1 MPTPW
6 RDVYD
11 PDLLTCIEA
20 LEFSELLDWLNRN
33 ALCRGISLQGSQPVS
48 FVDAATVLSDAPYEA
63 FISASGSVPTRDNL
77 HDRYNALIWLTAPQ
91 TKARLNHVQAA
102 NIASSGIGKT
112 RGSARDAATLW
123 DENLTVIVAQEHEQ
137 ELNFLLRQHEWSDL
151 FLTHRKLWHTVWH
164 PYVFGHALLEKLSKP
179 YPSITAH
186 VLVIGCADFSWQRID
201 SLLSESVVDE
211 MTTAIFTPLPVMG
224 IPGWHPANKDPDF
237 YSDTTIFRPQR
248 PKKIF

>member
-1 MPTPW
+1 MPSPW

-11 PDLLTCIEA
+11 QDVLASLER
-20 LEFSELLDWLNRN
+20 LEFQELLGWLNRN
-33 ALCRGISLQGSQPVS
+33 VRDRGISLQSGQPLS
-48 FVDAATVLSDAPYEA
+48 FVDTATVCTDSAYEA
-63 FISASGSVPTRDNL
+63 FISATGSVPTRDNL

-102 NIASSGIGKT
+102 KIASSGVGKT

-123 DENLTVIVAQEHEQ
+123 DENLAVIVAREREQ
-137 ELNFLLRQHEWSDL
+137 ELNFLLRQHRWTDL
-151 FLTHRKLWHTVWH
+151 FLTHRELWHTVWR

-201 SLLSESVVDE
+201 FLLSQNVADE

-224 IPGWHPANKDPDF
+224 IPGWHPANEDPAF
-237 YSDTTIFRPQR
+237 YLDTTIFRPQR
-248 PKKIF
+248 QA